1 MNHKPKSNVHYIA
14 AVGMLCAVAFAVA
27 WLASLMPP
35 VLLFLKYD
43 PKDVIITL
51 AGLIYGP
58 LTSVLISVV
67 VSVLEMFTV
76 SETWLWGLVMN
87 ILSSCTFA
95 CTAAFLYK
103 KKKTLWGAVSGLL
116 AGCGLT
122 VGVMLLWN
130 YLITPIYMGYPRA
143 AVAEL
148 LLPAFLP
155 FNLLKTLLNASLIF
169 LLYRPVITALRKARL
184 LAPETSEKKKRFP
197 VGFVLVAGLVIVT
210 CILLFLVFNG
220 TI

>member
-35 VLLFLKYD
+35 VFLFLKYD

-184 LAPETSEKKKRFP
+184 LAPETAEKKKRFP